1 MYHDTIKTS
10 RVATSPH
17 NYVHCGTVRVFEKA
31 GFGTIAFLGDWQNS
45 YRCYA
50 KNHLNANNKP

>member
-1 MYHDTIKTS
+1 MY
-10 RVATSPH
+10 
-17 NYVHCGTVRVFEKA
+17 CGTVRVFEKA